1 MTIEATER
9 SLRSMIESY
18 VDPQELPLALSM
30 VDRLV
35 SQHNALV
42 AALKAVEW
50 VYDEPS
56 GASFCEICNRSRE
69 DGHNKRCIITAALA
83 AAN

>member
-35 SQHNALV
+35 SQHDALV

-50 VYDEPS
+50 QHWKSTYGHCPS
-56 GASFCEICNRSRE
+56 CRE
-69 DGHNKRCIITAALA
+69 EKPDGHRDDCQLEAALA